1 MSKVIM
7 VTGGS
12 RSGKSVIAE
21 QKAKEY
27 GKRSTGYADGAH
39 HRLLPQLRPGLCKV
53 LLYHLNGL
61 FSSYLYLLLLCLLW
75 KYRHVRRFHSK

>member
-21 QKAKEY
+21 QKAQC
-27 GKRSTGYADGAH
+27 S
-39 HRLLPQLRPGLCKV
+39 LPCD
-53 LLYHLNGL
+53 
-61 FSSYLYLLLLCLLW
+61 SDSD
-75 KYRHVRRFHSK
+75 

>member
-27 GKRSTGYADGAH
+27 GKAQCSLSCDSD
-39 HRLLPQLRPGLCKV
+39 
-53 LLYHLNGL
+53 
-61 FSSYLYLLLLCLLW
+61 SS
-75 KYRHVRRFHSK
+75 R

>member
-21 QKAKEY
+21 QKFSRSFKE
-27 GKRSTGYADGAH
+27 AI
-39 HRLLPQLRPGLCKV
+39 
-53 LLYHLNGL
+53 
-61 FSSYLYLLLLCLLW
+61 
-75 KYRHVRRFHSK
+75 

>member
-27 GKRSTGYADGAH
+27 GKLSFELKNLHKR
-39 HRLLPQLRPGLCKV
+39 K
-53 LLYHLNGL
+53 
-61 FSSYLYLLLLCLLW
+61 
-75 KYRHVRRFHSK
+75 